1 MSDITLINKRLQ
13 EGNLSRCQLAKM
25 TGIAAPDIYNCLNGN
40 RPLYPGWRKKIFDV
54 LGLTEEVEHGTDE

>member
-1 MSDITLINKRLQ
+1 
-13 EGNLSRCQLAKM
+13 M

-54 LGLTEEVEHGTDE
+54 LGLTEEVEHGTDK